1 MIRLISDSRD
11 FKEKEYL
18 HSFFTQ
24 IKMLII
30 MSKAF
35 LGGYQLEPN
44 RLKEIISSA
53 EHVIKGCVEW
63 KGRLQNFRSIAES
76 EDIFKFD
83 HIFYQRVKL
92 LATMAK
98 SFAQGNPMGHY
109 RKMALENNIND
120 LCEMLKYVPK
130 KSDYEKINVA

>member
-1 MIRLISDSRD
+1 MIRLISDSRE

-18 HSFFTQ
+18 HNFFTQ

-35 LGGYQLEPN
+35 LGGYTLEPN
-44 RLKEIISSA
+44 RLAEITSAA

-63 KGRLQNFRSIAES
+63 KGLVQNFRAMAAS
-76 EDIFKFD
+76 ENTFTFD

-98 SFAQGNPMGHY
+98 SFAEGNPMGHY
-109 RKMALENNIND
+109 RKMALENNIKD
-120 LCEMLKYVPK
+120 LCEMMKYVPQ
-130 KSDYEKINVA
+130 KSDYEKVNIA

>member
-1 MIRLISDSRD
+1 MIRLISDSKD

-44 RLKEIISSA
+44 RLKEIVSSA

-63 KGRLQNFRSIAES
+63 KGRLHNFRSMAES
-76 EDIFKFD
+76 EDLFNFD
-83 HIFYQRVKL
+83 HIFFQRVKL

-98 SFAQGNPMGHY
+98 SFAEGNPMGHY
-109 RKMALENNIND
+109 RKLALENNIND
-120 LCEMLKYVPK
+120 LCKMLRYVPK

>member
-18 HSFFTQ
+18 HSFFTR

-35 LGGYQLEPN
+35 LGGYPLEPN
-44 RLKEIISSA
+44 RLKEITSSA
-53 EHVIKGCVEW
+53 EHVIQGCVEW
-63 KGRLQNFRSIAES
+63 KGHRQNFRSMAES
-76 EDIFKFD
+76 EDAFKFD

-98 SFAQGNPMGHY
+98 SFAEGNPMGHY

-120 LCEMLKYVPK
+120 LCEMLKYVPQ
-130 KSDYEKINVA
+130 KSDFEKINVA

>member
-18 HSFFTQ
+18 HNFFTR

-35 LGGYQLEPN
+35 LGGYPLEPN
-44 RLKEIISSA
+44 RLKEITSSA
-53 EHVIKGCVEW
+53 EHVIQGCVEW
-63 KGRLQNFRSIAES
+63 KGGSQNFRSMAEC
-76 EDIFKFD
+76 EDAFKFD

-98 SFAQGNPMGHY
+98 SFAEGNPMGHY

-120 LCEMLKYVPK
+120 LCEMLKYVPQ
-130 KSDYEKINVA
+130 KSDYENINVA

>member
-1 MIRLISDSRD
+1 MIRLISERRD

-18 HSFFTQ
+18 YSFFTQ

-35 LGGYQLEPN
+35 LGGYPLEPN
-44 RLKEIISSA
+44 RLEEIISSA

-63 KGRLQNFRSIAES
+63 KGRLNNFRAMAES
-76 EDIFKFD
+76 EDTFKFD

-98 SFAQGNPMGHY
+98 SFAEGNPMGHY

-120 LCEMLKYVPK
+120 LCEMLKYVPQ
-130 KSDYEKINVA
+130 KSDYEKMNVA

>member
-1 MIRLISDSRD
+1 MIRLISDRRD

-18 HSFFTQ
+18 DLFFNR

-30 MSKAF
+30 MSRAF
-35 LGGYQLEPN
+35 LNDYPLGTE
-44 RLKEIISSA
+44 RLKEIA
-53 EHVIKGCVEW
+53 DTAGQLIKDCVEW
-63 KGRLQNFRSIAES
+63 QGRVQNFRSLAES
-76 EDIFKFD
+76 EELFQFN

-98 SFAQGNPMGHY
+98 SFAEGNPMGHY

-120 LCEMLKYVPK
+120 LCEMLKFIPPK
-130 KSDYEKINVA
+130 TDYENTNVA